1 MEIKN
6 IKIKELGKKTFAVLT
21 SNRNVRRMNEFQL
34 EIAKISDIEEDAP
47 MTEQFKANIGV
58 ITSTLAFLRAVLNL
72 SDEQMEILEDLDT
85 ERTQEIANYVSGR
98 LMGLSDEE
106 LEEIKKE
113 NVENPKE

>member
-6 IKIKELGKKTFAVLT
+6 IKIKELGKKTFTVLT

-47 MTEQFKANIGV
+47 ITEQFKANIGV
-58 ITSTLAFLRAVLNL
+58 ITATLSFLRAVLNL

-98 LMGLSDEE
+98 LMGLSDEQ

>member
-6 IKIKELGKKTFAVLT
+6 IEIKELGKKTFTVLT

-34 EIAKISDIEEDAP
+34 EIAKISDIEENAP
-47 MTEQFKANIGV
+47 MTEQFKANIAV
-58 ITSTLAFLRAVLNL
+58 ITATLAFLRAVLNL
-72 SDEQMEILEDLDT
+72 SDEQMEILEDLGT

-98 LMGLSDEE
+98 LMGLSDEQ

-113 NVENPKE
+113 NAENPKE